1 MRLSAMHRFLEAPPA
16 GLERA
21 RCRTDALPHLRI
33 ADGAFDLALCSH
45 LLFLHSDA
53 LSLVFH
59 LAAVEEMSRV
69 AGEVRVFPL
78 LGAFGAPLPPHPRPL
93 VCALGDRGVRRGYAV
108 ESRRVPN
115 EFLRGA
121 NEVVSVS
128 GRRLRGEG
136 VGGWREGTSV
146 RGTRRG
152 PRRSEL
158 RDICVY
164 PHGAVKA
171 GHAYAMVA
179 VLDKVVTVQPVEAH
193 RG

>member
-33 ADGAFDLALCSH
+33 ADGAFDLTLCSH

-93 VCALGDRGVRRGYAV
+93 VCALGDRGGGYAGGTPSRAGACPTSSCGAPTRLSPSRAV
-108 ESRRVPN
+108 DYAERESEAGVRAPPSA
-115 EFLRGA
+115 EP
-121 NEVVSVS
+121 
-128 GRRLRGEG
+128 EG
-136 VGGWREGTSV
+136 VRDDLNSV
-146 RGTRRG
+146 ISASIHMA
-152 PRRSEL
+152 P
-158 RDICVY
+158 
-164 PHGAVKA
+164 
-171 GHAYAMVA
+171 
-179 VLDKVVTVQPVEAH
+179 
-193 RG
+193 